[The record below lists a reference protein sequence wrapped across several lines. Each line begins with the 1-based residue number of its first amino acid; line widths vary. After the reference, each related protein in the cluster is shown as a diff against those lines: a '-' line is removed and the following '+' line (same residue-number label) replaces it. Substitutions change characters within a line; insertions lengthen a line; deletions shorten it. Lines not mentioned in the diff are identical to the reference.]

1 MNSLRVADFDFD
13 LPPELIAQQPPAER
27 GQSRMLAMNRATG
40 ALRDAMFAEF
50 PSLLLPGDLLV
61 LNETRVIP
69 ARLFAR
75 RTLLR
80 DHEKPTGRIE
90 VMLTEPVVPQ
100 IPGAPSSPLSSP
112 ERVGDHDPQSVSAQ
126 QQPGAPGLA
135 SETWETTIFDRP
147 GTPSFPLSSAERV
160 GNHESRPVSAQ
171 QQLGAP
177 GIVRRG
183 GETWETTD
191 LDPPPTGENLW
202 RALVRPGRKVAIG
215 ERLVFPAPS
224 GAVAL
229 EAEVLERGQYGERLL
244 KFAPVADFFAVLDR
258 IGHVPLPPYIRRN
271 DQDADRE
278 RYQTVYARE
287 SGSVAA
293 PTAGLHFTPQV
304 LDALAAKGVEIARI
318 TLHVGLGTFAP
329 LRVDSLDE
337 VRLHRERY
345 TLSASAADALN
356 RARRDGRRIVA
367 VGTTVVRTLEAAAAQ
382 SAGGALAP
390 HSGQTEIFIAPGFK
404 FRLVGA
410 LLTNFHLPRS
420 SLLML
425 VSAFAGRE
433 PVLAAYAHAVH
444 HKYRFFSYGDC
455 MFLA

>member
-1 MNSLRVADFDFD
+1 MNGLRVADFDFD
-13 LPPELIAQQPPAER
+13 LPPELIAQEPLADR
-27 GQSRMLAMNRATG
+27 GQSRMLAMDRATG

-50 PSLLLPGDLLV
+50 PSLLSPGDLLV
-61 LNETRVIP
+61 LNDSRVIP
-69 ARLFAR
+69 ARLYAR

-100 IPGAPSSPLSSP
+100 MPGAPSL
-112 ERVGDHDPQSVSAQ
+112 RFVS
-126 QQPGAPGLA
+126 GA
-135 SETWETTIFDRP
+135 
-147 GTPSFPLSSAERV
+147 RV
-160 GNHESRPVSAQ
+160 GNQESRPVSAQ

-177 GIVRRG
+177 GLVRRG

-191 LDPPPTGENLW
+191 LNPPPTGQNLW

-224 GAVAL
+224 GEIAL
-229 EAEVLERGQYGERLL
+229 EAEVLERGEYGERLL
-244 KFAPVADFFAVLDR
+244 QFAPVADFFAVLDR
-258 IGHVPLPPYIRRN
+258 IGHVPLPPYIHRR
-271 DQDADRE
+271 DAAADRE

-293 PTAGLHFTPQV
+293 PTAGLHFTAPV
-304 LDALAAKGVEIARI
+304 FAALAAKGVEIARI

-329 LRVDSLDE
+329 LRVDRLDE

-345 TLSASAADALN
+345 TLSASSADAVN
-356 RARRDGRRIVA
+356 RACKEGRRVVA
-367 VGTTVVRTLEAAAAQ
+367 VGTTVVRTLEAAAATASQ

-433 PVLAAYAHAVH
+433 PVLAAYAHAVRQ
-444 HKYRFFSYGDC
+444 KYRFFSYGDC